1 MKQGSELMES
11 AVDLRT
17 RGVPALRLVVKLEP
31 WHWIFLRNLTDLF
44 RPRQEPG
51 FESYS
56 PPGRFWPDVFVRSGL
71 PWGRFLESAL
81 YHVMVVAMLSA
92 SAQLWPHPREIVDR
106 PTFSHAD
113 VIYYQPSEYLPP
125 LDTGGVHIQLPQ
137 KGDPGYAPQTIIS
150 VPPEADNRT
159 QTIVTPP
166 NLKLNREVPLPNV
179 VAWPRT
185 QVAVPLAA
193 TARSA
198 ADLKMPALPMSVVA
212 PAPQVNAAPL
222 VHTLQAPQPAIIEPP
237 PSVEANSIQSLGDI
251 NIAPAD
257 VVAPAPQLPVAEQ
270 RALASVAH
278 SPLESAGAVV
288 PPPPSIQGTGTLNS
302 GGRLI
307 ALGIHPA
314 MLSTPIDVPAGNR
327 RGVFAATPEGKP
339 GASGTSDISRG
350 ENHGGGNGAGAGNTA
365 NGIPLGLFVGAGADP
380 ADSSAVAG
388 HAHGNGLGGG
398 SSPSRSSDHSRLIAD
413 AVPPRITSIPRRPAS
428 EVSDTNVTEPEK
440 KVFGDRKS
448 YSMTLNMPN
457 LNSAGG
463 SWVIRFAELTQNSD
477 KSELSAPV
485 AMEKV
490 DPAYPLELM
499 RHNVQGTVTLYA
511 VIYSDGSVGNVRVL
525 RGVDDRLDEYARAA
539 LSRWRFHPATKNGN
553 AVALEAVVVIPFRAV
568 RRKSEF

>member
-1 MKQGSELMES
+1 MES
-11 AVDLRT
+11 AVDLGT
-17 RGVPALRLVVKLEP
+17 RSVPALRLLVKLEP
-31 WHWIFLRNLTDLF
+31 WHRVFLRNLADLF
-44 RPRQEPG
+44 RPRPQPRIEL
-51 FESYS
+51 YS

-81 YHVMVVAMLSA
+81 YHVTVVAMLSA
-92 SAQLWPHPREIVDR
+92 SAQLWPHPREIADR
-106 PTFSHAD
+106 PAFSHAD
-113 VIYYQPSEYLPP
+113 VIYYQASEYLPP

-137 KGDPGYAPQTIIS
+137 KTDPEYAPQPIIS
-150 VPPEADNRT
+150 VPPEPDNRA

-166 NLKLNREVPLPNV
+166 NLKLNHDVPLPNV

-185 QVAVPLAA
+185 QAAVPLAA

-198 ADLKMPALPMSVVA
+198 ADLRMPALPMSVVA
-212 PAPQVNAAPL
+212 PAPQVSSASL

-237 PSVEANSIQSLGDI
+237 PSVEAASLHGLGDI
-251 NIAPAD
+251 NIAHTE

-270 RALASVAH
+270 RTMASVAQ

-288 PPPPSIQGTGTLNS
+288 PPPPSIQGTGPSNS

-314 MLSTPIDVPAGNR
+314 VLSTPIEVPAGTR
-327 RGVFAATPEGKP
+327 RGVFAATPGGKP
-339 GASGTSDISRG
+339 GASGTPDAPRG
-350 ENHGGGNGAGAGNTA
+350 ENLDGGNGAGAGNTA
-365 NGIPLGLFVGAGADP
+365 NGIPPGLFVGAGANP
-380 ADSSAVAG
+380 ADSSAVTG
-388 HAHGNGLGGG
+388 HAHGNGADGG
-398 SSPSRSSDHSRLIAD
+398 SSQPRRSDDSRLMAD
-413 AVPPRITSIPRRPAS
+413 AVPPRVTSIPRRPAS
-428 EVSDTNVTEPEK
+428 EVSDKNVTELEK

-463 SWVIRFAELTQNSD
+463 SWVIRFAELAENSD
-477 KSELSAPV
+477 KGELSAPV
-485 AMEKV
+485 AMQKV

-511 VIYSDGSVGNVRVL
+511 VIHNDGSVGDVRVL

-553 AVALEAVVVIPFRAV
+553 AVALEAVVVIPFRAI
-568 RRKSEF
+568 RRKSNF